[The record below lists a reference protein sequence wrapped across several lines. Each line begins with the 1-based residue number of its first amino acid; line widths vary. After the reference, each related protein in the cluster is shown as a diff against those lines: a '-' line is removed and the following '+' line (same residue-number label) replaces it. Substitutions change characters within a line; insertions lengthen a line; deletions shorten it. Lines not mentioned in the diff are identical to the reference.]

1 MKPLEVGDRVKINS
15 VMYEGEGTVFY
26 TDNPNLFNHDFM
38 PIQVELD
45 KPDGDGH
52 SMMRFSLRE
61 VKPI

>member
-1 MKPLEVGDRVKINS
+1 
-15 VMYEGEGTVFY
+15 MYEGEGTVFY
-26 TDNPNLFNHDFM
+26 IDNPNLFNHDFM